1 MYGMVCNYKCANQ
14 YSVIFVGR
22 FGFSICFDN
31 VNQKLTVRHQ
41 TRDRNNKILNMVQ
54 AYAAKDRIASIH
66 LDDSIPS
73 PQNILNMPLG
83 CYLPSEMDEIDLR
96 SEITTMVTRTLCQF
110 VPAFHCL
117 EDEVNWNIDHPYSKE
132 SSQKSECV
140 SVITEHL

>member
-1 MYGMVCNYKCANQ
+1 
-14 YSVIFVGR
+14 VINIPIYFILL
-22 FGFSICFDN
+22 GFSICFDN

-83 CYLPSEMDEIDLR
+83 
-96 SEITTMVTRTLCQF
+96 
-110 VPAFHCL
+110 
-117 EDEVNWNIDHPYSKE
+117 
-132 SSQKSECV
+132 
-140 SVITEHL
+140 